1 MKRLAKN
8 IISLIAGIVLL
19 LAFSMIPIDIHNFAF
34 PTNLFL
40 LLGLIYFSLL
50 AGRLSERFR
59 FLSSRKAALL
69 STIAVILLM
78 IIHWLF
84 YHRQIFIGSKLPI
97 VLYDFSSSAL
107 FIFTWMFFLL
117 VLGAVIAR
125 RLTIVKEN
133 NISFLLNHIGLW
145 ITLSVGFFG
154 QADSYTLQTTLVQNN
169 MTSQAITKEGQ
180 LMELPFYI
188 GLQDIYSEFYSTGEP
203 KAFNAT
209 IFIEK
214 NNKTKRK
221 TIAVNHPYRYKSYDI
236 YLMKVGN
243 NSCRVQIVY
252 DPWRYIVLMG
262 IIIMMMGAICLFYN
276 GIKTLKK

>member
-145 ITLSVGFFG
+145 ITLSVGFFWTSR
-154 QADSYTLQTTLVQNN
+154 QLYITNN
-169 MTSQAITKEGQ
+169 FGSKQ
-180 LMELPFYI
+180 
-188 GLQDIYSEFYSTGEP
+188 
-203 KAFNAT
+203 
-209 IFIEK
+209 
-214 NNKTKRK
+214 
-221 TIAVNHPYRYKSYDI
+221 YDI
-236 YLMKVGN
+236 AGYYK
-243 NSCRVQIVY
+243 RRTI
-252 DPWRYIVLMG
+252 
-262 IIIMMMGAICLFYN
+262 N
-276 GIKTLKK
+276 GIAFLYRITRYLL